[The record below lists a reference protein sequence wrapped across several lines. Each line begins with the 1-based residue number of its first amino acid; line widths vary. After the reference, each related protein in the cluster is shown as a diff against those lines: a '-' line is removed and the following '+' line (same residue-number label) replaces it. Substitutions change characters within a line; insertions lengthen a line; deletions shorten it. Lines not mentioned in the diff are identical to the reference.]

1 MHSLLNW
8 SYSARSRSGEESWPR
23 TAQETPIQRARRNHR
38 FFPAPITPASE
49 ISLTSSLTAGGLSDF
64 NHTSMLVPQNNLHC
78 LSVSS
83 ALSEAVSTRRR
94 PRSVIRSYQRTAVP
108 VADLRPGQGRARA
121 GWGSREEGERMTIP
135 PSELSSI
142 LSGAD
147 VVVLRQEERS
157 RWLHPGGCE
166 EKTTHWNLQQLL
178 MHRGCSSQ

>member
-64 NHTSMLVPQNNLHC
+64 NHTSMLVPRNNLHC

-94 PRSVIRSYQRTAVP
+94 PCSVIQSYQRTAVP

-121 GWGSREEGERMTIP
+121 GWGSREEGERMIIP
-135 PSELSSI
+135 PASCPPSCEALMWSFSVRRSEASGSI
-142 LSGAD
+142 PE
-147 VVVLRQEERS
+147 VVRKRRHAGICS
-157 RWLHPGGCE
+157 RC
-166 EKTTHWNLQQLL
+166 
-178 MHRGCSSQ
+178 